1 MPPRTVVIT
10 GATGALGRAL
20 AQAFLAAGDRVVAPW
35 IVDRER
41 DEVSR
46 LWRSALQDGR
56 ALLVEADVA
65 DEAGAA
71 ELARRAAGVEVLVN
85 AVGGFGGG
93 TQLEDTPLE
102 LFDRMYRINV
112 RSAVATTRALL
123 PAMVTR
129 RTGAIINV
137 ASQAAIDTPG
147 GLSAYSASKAAL
159 IALTRTLQNE
169 LADTGVRVNAVVPTT
184 IDTPAN
190 REVMPDAD
198 RSQWTPPERIA
209 EVVLWLASDAGA
221 AVRGGLIPV

>member
-1 MPPRTVVIT
+1 MQRTVVVT
-10 GATGALGRAL
+10 GGTGALGRAL
-20 AQAFLAAGDRVVAPW
+20 VQAFLAAGDRVVVPW
-35 IVDRER
+35 IVEGER
-41 DEVSR
+41 DEVSQ
-46 LWRSALQDGR
+46 LWRTALEEGR
-56 ALLVEADVA
+56 AQLVEADVA

-85 AVGGFGGG
+85 AVGGFAGG
-93 TQLEDTPLE
+93 TQLADTPLE

-123 PAMVTR
+123 PAMVKH
-129 RTGAIINV
+129 RTGAIVNV

-169 LADTGVRVNAVVPTT
+169 LADAGVRVNAVVPTT

-190 REVMPDAD
+190 RQAMPGAD
-198 RSQWTPPERIA
+198 PSQWTPPERIA

-221 AVRGGLIPV
+221 TVRGGLIPV

>member
-1 MPPRTVVIT
+1 MERTVVVT
-10 GATGALGRAL
+10 GGTGALGRAL
-20 AQAFLAAGDRVVAPW
+20 VQAFLAAGDRVVVPW
-35 IVDRER
+35 IVEGER
-41 DEVSR
+41 DEVSQ
-46 LWRSALQDGR
+46 LWRTALEEGR

-71 ELARRAAGVEVLVN
+71 ELARRAVGVEVLVN
-85 AVGGFGGG
+85 AVGGFAGG
-93 TQLEDTPLE
+93 TQLADTPLE

-123 PAMVTR
+123 PAMVKR

-169 LADTGVRVNAVVPTT
+169 LADAGVRVNAVVPTT

-190 REVMPDAD
+190 RQAMPGAD
-198 RSQWTPPERIA
+198 SSQWTPPERIA

-221 AVRGGLIPV
+221 TVRGGLIPV

>member
-1 MPPRTVVIT
+1 MERTVVVT
-10 GATGALGRAL
+10 GGTGALGRAL
-20 AQAFLAAGDRVVAPW
+20 VKAFLAAGDRVVVPW
-35 IVDRER
+35 IVESER
-41 DEVSR
+41 NEVSQ
-46 LWRSALQDGR
+46 LWRTALEEGR
-56 ALLVEADVA
+56 AQLVEADVA

-71 ELARRAAGVEVLVN
+71 ELARRAVGVEVLVN
-85 AVGGFGGG
+85 AVGGFAGG
-93 TQLEDTPLE
+93 TQLADTPLE

-123 PAMVTR
+123 PAMVKR

-169 LADTGVRVNAVVPTT
+169 LADAGVRVNAVVPTT

-190 REVMPDAD
+190 RQAMPGAD
-198 RSQWTPPERIA
+198 SSQWTPPERIA

-221 AVRGGLIPV
+221 TVRGGLIPV

>member
-1 MPPRTVVIT
+1 MQRTVVVT
-10 GATGALGRAL
+10 GGTGALGRAL
-20 AQAFLAAGDRVVAPW
+20 VQAFLAAGDWVVVPW
-35 IVDRER
+35 IVERER
-41 DEVSR
+41 DEVSQ
-46 LWRSALQDGR
+46 LWRTALEEGR

-93 TQLEDTPLE
+93 TQLADTPLE

-123 PAMVTR
+123 PAMLKR

-169 LADTGVRVNAVVPTT
+169 LADAGVRVNAVVPTT

-190 REVMPDAD
+190 REAMPGAD
-198 RSQWTPPERIA
+198 PSQWTPPERIA

-221 AVRGGLIPV
+221 TVRGGLIPV

>member
-1 MPPRTVVIT
+1 MPRTVVVT

-93 TQLEDTPLE
+93 TRLEDTPLE

-190 REVMPDAD
+190 REAMPDAD
-198 RSQWTPPERIA
+198 PSQWTPPERIA
-209 EVVLWLASDAGA
+209 EVALWLASDAGA

>member
-1 MPPRTVVIT
+1 MQRSVVVT
-10 GATGALGRAL
+10 GGTGALGRAL
-20 AQAFLAAGDRVVAPW
+20 AQAFLAAGDRVVVPW

-41 DEVSR
+41 DEVSQ
-46 LWRSALQDGR
+46 LWRAALQEGR

-93 TQLEDTPLE
+93 TRLEDTPLE

-123 PAMVTR
+123 PTMVTR

-169 LADTGVRVNAVVPTT
+169 LANTGVRVNAVVPTT

-190 REVMPDAD
+190 REAMPDAD
-198 RSQWTPPERIA
+198 PSQWTPPERIA
-209 EVVLWLASDAGA
+209 EVALWLASDAGA

>member
-1 MPPRTVVIT
+1 MERTVVVT
-10 GATGALGRAL
+10 GGAGALGRAL
-20 AQAFLAAGDRVVAPW
+20 VQAFLAAGDRVVVPW
-35 IVDRER
+35 IVEGER
-41 DEVSR
+41 DEVSQ
-46 LWRSALQDGR
+46 LWRTALEEGR

-71 ELARRAAGVEVLVN
+71 ELARSAPGVEVLVN

-93 TQLEDTPLE
+93 TRLADTPLE

-123 PAMVTR
+123 PSMVTR
-129 RTGAIINV
+129 RRGAIINV

-190 REVMPDAD
+190 REAMPGADA
-198 RSQWTPPERIA
+198 SQWTPPERIA

-221 AVRGGLIPV
+221 TVRGGLIPV

>member
-1 MPPRTVVIT
+1 MERTVVVT
-10 GATGALGRAL
+10 GGAGALGRAL
-20 AQAFLAAGDRVVAPW
+20 VQAFLAAGDRVVVPW
-35 IVDRER
+35 IVERER
-41 DEVSR
+41 DEVSQ
-46 LWRSALQDGR
+46 LWSTGLEEGR
-56 ALLVEADVA
+56 ALLVEADVT

-71 ELARRAAGVEVLVN
+71 ALARSAPEVEVLVN

-93 TQLEDTPLE
+93 TQLADTPLE

-123 PAMVTR
+123 PAMVKR
-129 RTGAIINV
+129 RRGAIINV
-137 ASQAAIDTPG
+137 ASQAAIDAPG

-169 LADTGVRVNAVVPTT
+169 LADAGVRVNAVVPTT

-190 REVMPDAD
+190 REAMPGAD
-198 RSQWTPPERIA
+198 PSQWTPPERIA

-221 AVRGGLIPV
+221 TVRGGLIPV

>member
-1 MPPRTVVIT
+1 MQRTVVVT
-10 GATGALGRAL
+10 GGTGALGRAL
-20 AQAFLAAGDRVVAPW
+20 VQAFLAAGDRVVVPW
-35 IVDRER
+35 IVEGER
-41 DEVSR
+41 DEVSQ
-46 LWRSALQDGR
+46 LWRTALEEGR
-56 ALLVEADVA
+56 AQLVEADVA

-71 ELARRAAGVEVLVN
+71 ELARHAAGVEVLVN
-85 AVGGFGGG
+85 AVGGFAGG
-93 TQLEDTPLE
+93 TQLADTPLE

-123 PAMVTR
+123 PAMVKH
-129 RTGAIINV
+129 RTGAIVNV

-169 LADTGVRVNAVVPTT
+169 LADAGVRVHAVVPTT

-190 REVMPDAD
+190 REAMPGAD
-198 RSQWTPPERIA
+198 PSQWTPPERIA

-221 AVRGGLIPV
+221 TVRGGLIPV

>member
-1 MPPRTVVIT
+1 MQRSVVVT
-10 GATGALGRAL
+10 GGTGALGRAL
-20 AQAFLAAGDRVVAPW
+20 AQAFLAAGDRVVVPW

-41 DEVSR
+41 EEVSQ
-46 LWRSALQDGR
+46 LWRAALQEGR

>member
-1 MPPRTVVIT
+1 MQRTVVVT
-10 GATGALGRAL
+10 GGTGALGRAL
-20 AQAFLAAGDRVVAPW
+20 AQAFHAAGDRVVVPW

-41 DEVSR
+41 DEVSQ
-46 LWRSALQDGR
+46 LWRTALQDGR

-93 TQLEDTPLE
+93 TRLEDTPLE

-129 RTGAIINV
+129 QTGAIINV

-169 LADTGVRVNAVVPTT
+169 LAATGVRVNAVVPTT

-190 REVMPDAD
+190 REAMPDAD
-198 RSQWTPPERIA
+198 PSQWTPPERIA